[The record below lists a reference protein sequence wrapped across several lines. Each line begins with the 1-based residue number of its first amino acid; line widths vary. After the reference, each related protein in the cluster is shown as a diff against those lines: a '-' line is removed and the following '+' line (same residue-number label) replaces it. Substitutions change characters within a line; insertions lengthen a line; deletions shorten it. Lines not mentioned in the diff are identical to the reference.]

1 MPRIIEPIRPQAPDQ
16 VPSLLTIARSEGL
29 NAAYD
34 IDPDRGW
41 MAGVSFADIDGATA
55 VGWRSEC
62 YYDDDAV
69 LPSGTPADE
78 NDPNDPDIA
87 YPDEKPAAQTVPW
100 ATFRPWLFNTSL
112 GCDMALPAER
122 YDEWAAQV
130 LEAQTARQIS
140 RELWTGY
147 FTAGHSLMRDA
158 VVLAETAAH
167 PVEVMGAILDAV
179 GTAGTWH
186 IPQALEPRL
195 RNLGLVT
202 YQGAV
207 PIGPGGWPISF
218 GPGYP
223 RAVGPVSSPWR
234 VDTREAAGYSGAA
247 HSSPAPAATEAYIVG
262 HSGRVEAAWR
272 DVNVGQMIGEAS
284 LYRHVRTNSA
294 EAFRE
299 RAAIFRYN
307 PSRVYAGLV
316 DTSVT

>member
-55 VGWRSEC
+55 AGWRAEC
-62 YYDDDAV
+62 YYDDDTV
-69 LPSGTPADE
+69 SPTGDGDPAD
-78 NDPNDPDIA
+78 DTDPDRP
-87 YPDEKPAAQTVPW
+87 YLDEKPAAQTVPW
-100 ATFRPWLFNTSL
+100 ASFRPWAFNVSL

-122 YDEWAAQV
+122 YEEWSALV

-147 FTAGHSLMRDA
+147 FTGGHSLVRDA
-158 VVLAETAAH
+158 VVLNEAASH
-167 PVEVMGAILDAV
+167 PVNVMGAILEAV

-186 IPQALEPRL
+186 IPLRMEPYL
-195 RNLGLVT
+195 RQLGLLT
-202 YQGAV
+202 YQGTV

-223 RAVGPVSSPWR
+223 NTEPLSSPWR
-234 VDTREAAGYSGAA
+234 VDTREAAGFAGAA
-247 HSSPAPAATEAYIVG
+247 HSSPAPGAGEAYIVG

-272 DVNVGQMIGEAS
+272 DVNIGQLLGEAS
-284 LYRHVRTNSA
+284 LYRNVNTNAA

-299 RAAIFRYN
+299 RVAIFRYN
-307 PSRVYAGLV
+307 PSRVYAGLATATIV
-316 DTSVT
+316 